1 MQRFDTLVA
10 SSHQLHEHVT
20 DVIKNSVP
28 DGSLAKRRTNVAFR
42 MANKEVRERI
52 ENHPVAM
59 QRLLKVVN
67 ARHKRFKH
75 TGFVVGP
82 FGDHSNPDQPR
93 VYTVSFS
100 GRQRAVTGPAV
111 VLKPSEEHLYA
122 AELEPVQPPVN

>member
-75 TGFVVGP
+75 TGFVVAP
-82 FGDHSNPDQPR
+82 FG
-93 VYTVSFS
+93 
-100 GRQRAVTGPAV
+100 
-111 VLKPSEEHLYA
+111 EHLRRTPTAGQKATGVDANQYVPFSNGEFGVVCRNSR
-122 AELEPVQPPVN
+122 ELQ